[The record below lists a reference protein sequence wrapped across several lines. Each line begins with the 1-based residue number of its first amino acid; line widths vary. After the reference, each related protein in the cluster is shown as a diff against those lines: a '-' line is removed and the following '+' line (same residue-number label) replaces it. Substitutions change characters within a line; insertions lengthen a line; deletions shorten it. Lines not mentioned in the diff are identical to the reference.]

1 MEPKLPQ
8 FNFTEKYQLHFY
20 FTHQGLQ
27 LVGG

>member
-8 FNFTEKYQLHFY
+8 FNFTEKQQLHFY
-20 FTHQGLQ
+20 VIHQGLQ